1 MVRILWGLL
10 LLVIVLVPV
19 FIFAL
24 VPAIVLKLL
33 RLRKASDAIVY
44 WSISLL
50 CNFVLF
56 LCGVK
61 VQVSGD
67 MDGIRCR
74 IKKGEGLCFIC
85 NHTSYLDIITILA
98 KLRIPVGFVAK
109 RELVYV
115 PILNILIWL
124 AHSVFIDRKNLRRS
138 VASVRKAADN
148 IRKGQSMVIFPEG
161 TRSKTG
167 EIAPF
172 KHGSF
177 RMATESGVDIV
188 PLTIKGVR
196 VGLEDRKHAFQR
208 SVCYLNIGK
217 PITPPKPEDR
227 EAVSLMIAQV
237 ESGIREAYNSL
248 G

>member
-19 FIFAL
+19 FIVAL

-44 WSISLL
+44 WCISML
-50 CNFVLF
+50 CNFALL

-67 MDGIRCR
+67 MDGIRSR
-74 IKKGEGLCFIC
+74 IKNGEGMCFIC

-98 KLRIPVGFVAK
+98 KLRVPVGFVAK

-124 AHSVFIDRKNLRRS
+124 VNSIFIDRKSLKKS
-138 VASVRKAADN
+138 VKSIRKATDN
-148 IRKGQSMVIFPEG
+148 IRKGYSMVIFPEG

-167 EIAPF
+167 EIAAF

-177 RMATESGVDIV
+177 RMATESGADIV
-188 PLTIKGVR
+188 PITVKGLR
-196 VGLEDRKHAFQR
+196 SGLEERKHVFQR
-208 SVCYLNIGK
+208 TSACIDIGK
-217 PITPPKPEDR
+217 PVDSVPSTDR
-227 EAVSLMIAQV
+227 EGVSVMIAKI
-237 ESGIREAYNSL
+237 EDGIRETYQSL
-248 G
+248 